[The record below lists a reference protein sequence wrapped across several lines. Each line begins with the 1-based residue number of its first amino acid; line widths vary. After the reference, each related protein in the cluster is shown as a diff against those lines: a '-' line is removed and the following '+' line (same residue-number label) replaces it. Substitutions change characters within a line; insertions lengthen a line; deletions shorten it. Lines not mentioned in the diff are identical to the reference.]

1 MVQMSCFIY
10 AVFQVCVMVTFGVI
24 KRQSRTLQN
33 GIGLPDLREGV
44 RAVVPNPLCATDRF
58 NVRQYFHAVS
68 FLLILLAYGWAN
80 FSGSVSR
87 DRDKRLDM
95 RQE

>member
-1 MVQMSCFIY
+1 MSDNIF
-10 AVFQVCVMVTFGVI
+10 
-24 KRQSRTLQN
+24 
-33 GIGLPDLREGV
+33 
-44 RAVVPNPLCATDRF
+44 TDRSLSPF
-58 NVRQYFHAVS
+58 V
-68 FLLILLAYGWAN
+68 FLLILLAYGWTS